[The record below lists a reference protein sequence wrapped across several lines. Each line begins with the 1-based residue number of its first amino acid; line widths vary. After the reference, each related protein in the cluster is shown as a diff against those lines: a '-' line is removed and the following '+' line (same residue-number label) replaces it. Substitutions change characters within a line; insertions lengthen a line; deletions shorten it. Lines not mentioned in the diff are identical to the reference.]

1 MDKDL
6 KLKKVDELKYAHL
19 TVPVWQVVEGT
30 DGAYPGRFVRDE
42 DLPDDLREAF
52 SQSQIC
58 AAMPFKDG
66 SYLHD
71 FTGFMERGGKG
82 WGYDF
87 SAVVRP
93 YITD

>member
-1 MDKDL
+1 MDTDL

-19 TVPVWQVVEGT
+19 TVPVWQVVEGMK
-30 DGAYPGRFVRDE
+30 GIYPGRFVRDE
-42 DLPDDLREAF
+42 DFPDDLREAF
-52 SQSQIC
+52 GKSQIC

-71 FTGFMERGGKG
+71 FTGFMDRGGKG
-82 WGYDF
+82 WGYDY